1 MSQVHTT
8 IQTVYS
14 NVPFH
19 TWLFGSIGYGVKGW
33 RFGEAPFQ
41 KSSMSIWALPVEEGR
56 RNRAKKKI
64 DLRLNTSFQDGCRQW
79 QYHGEED
86 IHPPIPPTVL
96 RVPQYAQF
104 LHNQSATMPRRL
116 RKHVW
121 SGARSGAHNLL
132 LTILTT
138 SSEDVG
144 DVSFTHHPFSSHP
157 PDDVLGSKTSGS
169 TYSLKLSFQF
179 VCYPVIL
186 ISLFRLYTFTPNSL
200 SLFQGGRHVLPKIS

>member
-1 MSQVHTT
+1 MENRKTSPCSPCAPNLLHVLVSR
-8 IQTVYS
+8 I
-14 NVPFH
+14 
-19 TWLFGSIGYGVKGW
+19 LGYHNLCSP
-33 RFGEAPFQ
+33 A
-41 KSSMSIWALPVEEGR
+41 
-56 RNRAKKKI
+56 
-64 DLRLNTSFQDGCRQW
+64 
-79 QYHGEED
+79 
-86 IHPPIPPTVL
+86 IHPPPHSSESPTM
-96 RVPQYAQF
+96 RTIS
-104 LHNQSATMPRRL
+104 LHNPSATMPRRL

>member
-1 MSQVHTT
+1 MVADNDN
-8 IQTVYS
+8 IM
-14 NVPFH
+14 N
-19 TWLFGSIGYGVKGW
+19 
-33 RFGEAPFQ
+33 
-41 KSSMSIWALPVEEGR
+41 
-56 RNRAKKKI
+56 KK
-64 DLRLNTSFQDGCRQW
+64 Q
-79 QYHGEED
+79 D
-86 IHPPIPPTVL
+86 IHPPIPPSPHPPDSSESPTM
-96 RVPQYAQF
+96 RTIS
-104 LHNQSATMPRRL
+104 LHNPSATMPRRL

-138 SSEDVG
+138 SSEDVE
-144 DVSFTHHPFSSHP
+144 DVSFTRHPFSSHP

-186 ISLFRLYTFTPNSL
+186 ISLFGLYTFTPNSL

>member
-1 MSQVHTT
+1 
-8 IQTVYS
+8 
-14 NVPFH
+14 
-19 TWLFGSIGYGVKGW
+19 
-33 RFGEAPFQ
+33 
-41 KSSMSIWALPVEEGR
+41 
-56 RNRAKKKI
+56 
-64 DLRLNTSFQDGCRQW
+64 
-79 QYHGEED
+79 
-86 IHPPIPPTVL
+86 
-96 RVPQYAQF
+96 
-104 LHNQSATMPRRL
+104 MPRRL

-186 ISLFRLYTFTPNSL
+186 VSLFGLYTFTLNSL
-200 SLFQGGRHVLPKIS
+200 ILCPRRWACPRHVLPKISQRRGSGGRVCRSSQFVKESGHSLSYS

>member
-1 MSQVHTT
+1 
-8 IQTVYS
+8 
-14 NVPFH
+14 
-19 TWLFGSIGYGVKGW
+19 
-33 RFGEAPFQ
+33 
-41 KSSMSIWALPVEEGR
+41 MSIWALPVEGGC
-56 RNRAKKKI
+56 RNRAKNKI
-64 DLRLNTSFQDGCRQW
+64 DLRLNSFLSRWLQTMTISWRRR
-79 QYHGEED
+79 HPST
-86 IHPPIPPTVL
+86 HPPHSPTM
-96 RVPQYAQF
+96 RTIS
-104 LHNQSATMPRRL
+104 LHNPSATMPRGL

-186 ISLFRLYTFTPNSL
+186 ISLFGLYTFTPNSL